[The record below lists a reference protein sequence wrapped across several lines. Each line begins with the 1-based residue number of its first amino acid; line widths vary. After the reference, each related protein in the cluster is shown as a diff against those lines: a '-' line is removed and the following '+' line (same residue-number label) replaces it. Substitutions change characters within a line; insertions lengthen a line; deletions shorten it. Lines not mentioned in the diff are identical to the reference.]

1 VPEVPPVQAARITT
15 GGGKTERAAAKIAR
29 FIQEGKLRPGWS
41 VLYLVPRH
49 ELGEHIDDIFRKL
62 GLTAKVY
69 RGRRADDPD
78 IPGNMDL
85 PKDERAKM
93 CVELEKLRRAEM
105 CGKSITESCCVYK
118 KERCESY
125 DECPYQQQFPDEQP
139 QVWIAAHEMG
149 FTMHR
154 SASAGLPSLSS
165 MNLFGSAASAVS
177 KRTAT
182 RRAGLPLRIWHST
195 CRRSVTASS

>member
-1 VPEVPPVQAARITT
+1 MNTFTDWFAQQKQRVETAKREKIELRAGPPTYPALDSMPVEDARQEFDQVFDEFVRVASTWNDECARDGEDGDEQGDEEGSDPFLDFAEDNIEVPEVPPVQAARITT
-15 GGGKTERAAAKIAR
+15 GGAKTGRDAAKIAR

-93 CVELEKLRRAEM
+93 CVE
-105 CGKSITESCCVYK
+105 
-118 KERCESY
+118 
-125 DECPYQQQFPDEQP
+125 
-139 QVWIAAHEMG
+139 
-149 FTMHR
+149 
-154 SASAGLPSLSS
+154 
-165 MNLFGSAASAVS
+165 
-177 KRTAT
+177 
-182 RRAGLPLRIWHST
+182 
-195 CRRSVTASS
+195 